1 MSLSKAKKAGAIGFI
16 SLSAVF
22 MSACSSISQTNADL
36 FSGIHEI
43 QTRVDTLQDG
53 MSLQEV
59 SEKLGVHPNVFYKLD
74 RAELLRAQYGAE
86 PRINVDSDR
95 LQEIG
100 DTLSRTEGYE
110 ISYKEIKESW
120 TFSNF
125 GTRIKNTVDGERM
138 KVVFIFQ
145 DGKLTET
152 VASGGPVNDVD
163 RDSIVPK
170 PAELVKFGRSL

>member
-1 MSLSKAKKAGAIGFI
+1 MNLTKAKKAGAIGLI

-36 FSGIHEI
+36 FSSIHEI
-43 QTRVDTLQDG
+43 QTRVDTLNDG

-59 SEKLGVHPNVFYKLD
+59 SKNLGVSPSVFYKLD
-74 RAELLRAQYGAE
+74 RSELLRAQYGAE

-95 LQEIG
+95 LMEIG
-100 DTLSRTEGYE
+100 KSLSRTEGYE
-110 ISYKEIKESW
+110 ISYKDIKKSW
-120 TFSNF
+120 AFASF

-145 DGKLTET
+145 DGGLTET

-163 RDSIVPK
+163 RDSLVPK
-170 PAELVKFGRSL
+170 PAEIIKFGRGL